1 MSTHSSLWMSTLY
14 YVGHKGVSARVAKLR
29 MTDQISA
36 PSLVALKELLPD
48 RTIFTLRCP
57 Y

>member
-1 MSTHSSLWMSTLY
+1 MSTLY